1 LRLEGKPKPEAKS
14 KEVVMTAQSLPFVP
28 PAPTVHRKNLPV
40 WRLLWN
46 ATRSSLSIW
55 PDAVFDALYVRNSV
69 MGLKTIV
76 VSDPEGVRHVMT
88 ANAANYRRPH
98 LVTRASRPIV
108 GSGLFL
114 AEGADWRR
122 QRRLLAP
129 TFTPA
134 SIGLL
139 LPHFREAGLHLLRSV
154 EKSPRAN
161 LSRAFQDTALE
172 AVLRALFSL
181 PESGERTKLSDMA
194 RWYVDGPG
202 VPNLFDAFATSE
214 SAFGFANGKRA
225 RFRKHW
231 SAAIDALISE
241 RRASPVK
248 TTHRD
253 LLDLL
258 LNLSDAETGAALSDA
273 EIRDQCATMLA
284 AGSETTARLMFW
296 ASYLLA
302 MDPEEQ
308 ASVREEIAA
317 FPPERISGL
326 ADLQNWRRLRNVL
339 LEALRLYPPL
349 PHIVRHAIG
358 PDDIC
363 GEKIV
368 ADTQVYVS
376 PWVMHRHRRFWDRPT
391 AFLPGRF
398 AGKLAPWTQTPGFVP
413 FGAGPRFCIGLSFAL
428 SEAQI
433 VVAQLLSRYR
443 IGLPDAP
450 PVMPIGRVTIEPS
463 YEPSFRL
470 DPV

>member
-1 LRLEGKPKPEAKS
+1 
-14 KEVVMTAQSLPFVP
+14 MTAQSLPFVP
-28 PAPTVHRKNLPV
+28 PAPTVHPKNLPV
-40 WRLLWN
+40 WRLLWKT
-46 ATRSSLSIW
+46 TRSSLSIW
-55 PDAVFDALYVRNSV
+55 PDTAFDALYVRNSV

-129 TFTPA
+129 TFTPG

-139 LPHFREAGLHLLRSV
+139 LPHFRDAGLHLLRSV
-154 EKSPRAN
+154 EKSPQAN
-161 LSRAFQDTALE
+161 LSKAFQDTALE
-172 AVLRALFSL
+172 AVLRALFSM
-181 PESGERTKLSDMA
+181 PESGERAKLSDMG

-214 SAFGFANGKRA
+214 NAFGFANGKRA
-225 RFRKHW
+225 RFQKRW
-231 SAAIDALISE
+231 FAAIDHVISQ
-241 RRASPVK
+241 RRASP
-248 TTHRD
+248 TGAAHRD

-258 LNLSDAETGAALSDA
+258 LSIRDAETGKTLSDA
-273 EIRDQCATMLA
+273 EIRDQCATMIA

-296 ASYLLA
+296 ATYLLA
-302 MDPEEQ
+302 MEPEEQ
-308 ASVREEIAA
+308 ASVRKEIAA

-326 ADLQNWRRLRNVL
+326 DDFQNWQRLRNVL

-363 GEKIV
+363 GEKIGPN
-368 ADTQVYVS
+368 TQVYVS
-376 PWVMHRHRRFWDRPT
+376 PWVMHRHRKFWDQPT
-391 AFLPGRF
+391 AFLPDRF
-398 AGKLAPWTQTPGFVP
+398 AGKTAPWTQTPGYLP
-413 FGAGPRFCIGLSFAL
+413 FGAGPRICIGLSFAL
-428 SEAQI
+428 SEAQM
-433 VVAQLLSRYR
+433 VMAQLLSRYR
-443 IGLPDAP
+443 IGLPDAR
-450 PVMPIGRVTIEPS
+450 PVMPVGRVTIEPS
-463 YEPSFRL
+463 YEPLFRL
-470 DPV
+470 DAV